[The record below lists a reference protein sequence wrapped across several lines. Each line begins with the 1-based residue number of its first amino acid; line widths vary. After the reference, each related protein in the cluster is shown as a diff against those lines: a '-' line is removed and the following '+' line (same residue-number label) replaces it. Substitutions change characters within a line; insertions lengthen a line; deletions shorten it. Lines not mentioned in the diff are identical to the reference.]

1 MEINNAVTW
10 VVEVQSAFLDAAD
23 ELDQLQYSASPDPL
37 VEEFFYSPLEVLA
50 QQPLQSVRNVG
61 PIRSHQAKRLYKN
74 RKKNQH
80 QALPKK
86 ENLRQDRLTK
96 AVGNATTVPV
106 EFSDL
111 RPSLKP
117 QREPRVYQYEE
128 LVQMGIRTIQWDGV
142 YALISLSS
150 AIQLIW
156 LHRDT
161 IPIKTPSGIIIA
173 VLAGCP
179 HGPGWDE
186 HMKHLTEDVDAAA
199 SLMTFP
205 KVVKTDKGTRHRR
218 GDYPATNTGVSY
230 GGGSQVCI
238 LLVRFNTTWADFLL
252 APW

>member
-50 QQPLQSVRNVG
+50 QQPLQSVRSVG
-61 PIRSHQAKRLYKN
+61 PIRSRWAKRLYKN

-106 EFSDL
+106 EFSNL
-111 RPSLKP
+111 HPSLKP

-156 LHRDT
+156 LQRHYSNQNT
-161 IPIKTPSGIIIA
+161 I
-173 VLAGCP
+173 
-179 HGPGWDE
+179 WDYNCSPCR
-186 HMKHLTEDVDAAA
+186 T
-199 SLMTFP
+199 SP
-205 KVVKTDKGTRHRR
+205 
-218 GDYPATNTGVSY
+218 
-230 GGGSQVCI
+230 
-238 LLVRFNTTWADFLL
+238 WAWLG
-252 APW
+252 